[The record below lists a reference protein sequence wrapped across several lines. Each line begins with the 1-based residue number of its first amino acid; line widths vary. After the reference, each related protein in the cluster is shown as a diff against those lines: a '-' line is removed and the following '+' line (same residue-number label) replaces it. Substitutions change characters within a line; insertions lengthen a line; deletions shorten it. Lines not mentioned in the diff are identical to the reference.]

1 MSNNWLPVSPEN
13 HRSNAFDG
21 AEVLTHDTATM
32 PHHQLSHSSR
42 STPASAQPPLK
53 PSSATPVPP
62 ETPLSPLYFTINAE
76 GRILAADVQSAHQFG
91 YDATSLVGRSITTLF
106 YPPDRA
112 ALTQALFAL
121 EPQALPA
128 NLGNFSFTCRKG
140 YHRLTQI
147 TAHSL
152 QSSPDQQT
160 LLLSCQLLPMA
171 PSATPDVSQGVKHP
185 ATDIQYDLG
194 FLRSI
199 YEAVEASIFVV
210 DVLPDGEF
218 RYAAVNP
225 TRARQLG
232 IKAENLI
239 GKTPE
244 QVFAIAEAA
253 LVRQRY
259 LDCVRSGQTISYE
272 ECLLL
277 RGQVTWLITTLTPLR
292 DEQGRIYRLL
302 GTSTNITQQ
311 RQTAEALRTQAERE
325 KITSAISLRIRQ
337 SLDLE
342 TILNRTVTEVRQF
355 LQTDRVLVYR
365 FLSDWSGVMA
375 VESVADPWQAVLGS
389 TLHDPC
395 FAAEYI
401 ERYRQGRIQVVDDIY
416 AAGLHPCHINLL
428 ATFQVRANL
437 VVPIVSEQQLWGL
450 LVAQHCQE
458 PRHWQEQEVSLLQQL
473 ATQVGIAVQQA
484 ELYQRVQQLNTHLES
499 EVQER
504 TQKLQQA
511 LNFEASV
518 RRITEKLRDSLD
530 ESHILET
537 ATQELAQTLKVQQC
551 KIELYNSDHT
561 LATIAYEY
569 PSPADAQPVSR
580 QLGDFPELYEQLL
593 QRQPLQFVE
602 WSPTPWPN
610 PVHTPQA
617 ERQNYLACPIFDDQG
632 VLGNLWLTRPCDHL
646 FDTFEVGLVQQIANE
661 CAIAIRQAWLYEAS
675 QSQVRELEKLNR
687 LKDEFLKTI
696 SHELRTPIASINL
709 ATQTLDS
716 VLQQQD
722 GQKHETTVKRLL
734 QVLQDECQRESRLIN
749 DLLTLTYLDAGTEPL
764 TIDEIEL
771 SNWVLHIIEPFQDS
785 IQSHDLTLTVDI
797 PPDLPPFYS
806 DATDLERILSELLN
820 NACKYTPQG
829 GSITVSAHLTPQQTI
844 AIQVCNS
851 GIEIAT
857 NELSRIF
864 DKFYRIPT
872 NDPWKY
878 GGTGLGLA
886 LVKKLVARIG
896 GEIQVASA
904 DDRTTFT
911 LILPQRLVPGE
922 TLEEGT
928 RGPHRVNP
936 GQACGTSID
945 AAYYTDHSQSGWPG
959 LD

>member
-1 MSNNWLPVSPEN
+1 MNIPWSPVTYRN
-13 HRSNAFDG
+13 HTGNALDG
-21 AEVLTHDTATM
+21 AEPIVNGTAGKSYRKSQ
-32 PHHQLSHSSR
+32 PSR
-42 STPASAQPPLK
+42 LIQDSPNPPLT
-53 PSSATPVPP
+53 PPSATPATP
-62 ETPLSPLYFTINAE
+62 ETALSPLYFMINTE
-76 GRILAADVQSAHQFG
+76 GRILSADVQSAQQFG
-91 YDATSLVGRSITTLF
+91 YDAASLIGRSITTLF

-112 ALTQALFAL
+112 ALTQALFVL
-121 EPQALPA
+121 DPQALPA
-128 NLGNFSFTCRKG
+128 TLGNFSFTCRKG
-140 YHRLTQI
+140 EHCLTQI

-152 QSSPDQQT
+152 QTSSDQPT
-160 LLLSCQLLPMA
+160 LLISCQPLP
-171 PSATPDVSQGVKHP
+171 P
-185 ATDIQYDLG
+185 ATASPAPAPAAAAPPGELDVQNDLE
-194 FLRSI
+194 FLHSI
-199 YEAVEASIFVV
+199 YNAVAASIFVV
-210 DVLPDGEF
+210 DVLPTGEF
-218 RYAAVNP
+218 RYAAMNP
-225 TRARQLG
+225 TRERQLG
-232 IKAENLI
+232 ASAETLI

-244 QVFAIAEAA
+244 QVFSIAEAA

-259 LDCVRSGQTISYE
+259 LECVRSGQTMSYE

-277 RGQVTWLITTLTPLR
+277 RGQPTWLITTLTPLH
-292 DEQGRIYRLL
+292 DGQGQVYRLL

-311 RQTAEALRTQAERE
+311 RQTAEALRIQAERE
-325 KITSAISLRIRQ
+325 KLTGAISRRVRQ
-337 SLDLE
+337 SLDLT

-355 LQTDRVLVYR
+355 LHTDRVLVYR
-365 FLSDWSGVMA
+365 FLPDWSGVMA
-375 VESVADPWQAVLGS
+375 VESVAEPWQAVLGS
-389 TLHDPC
+389 TLRDPC

-416 AAGLHPCHINLL
+416 AAGLHPCHIDLL

-450 LVAQHCQE
+450 LVAQHCQG
-458 PRHWQEQEVSLLQQL
+458 PRNWQEPEVSLLQQL

-499 EVQER
+499 QVQER

-530 ESHILET
+530 ESHILGT
-537 ATQELAQTLKVQQC
+537 ATQELAQTLKVQHC
-551 KIELYNSDHT
+551 KIELYNDDHT

-569 PSPADAQPVSR
+569 TLNPDRSAGTRRV
-580 QLGDFPELYEQLL
+580 GDFPELYEQLL

-602 WSPTPWPN
+602 WSPPMPVEGGGTPLP
-610 PVHTPQA
+610 TGD
-617 ERQNYLACPIFDDQG
+617 RQNHLACPIFDDQG
-632 VLGNLWLTRPCDHL
+632 VLGNLWLARPCDQPFEAL
-646 FDTFEVGLVQQIANE
+646 EVGLVQQIANE

-675 QSQVRELEKLNR
+675 QAQVRELEKLNR

-716 VLQQQD
+716 VLQQGD
-722 GQKHETTVKRLL
+722 VSKHQATIKRLL

-764 TIDEIEL
+764 TIDEIDL
-771 SNWVLHIIEPFQDS
+771 GNWVLHIIESFNDS
-785 IQSHDLTLTVDI
+785 IRSHELTLTVDI
-797 PPDLPPFYS
+797 PPDLPPLYS

-829 GSITVSAHLTPQQTI
+829 GAITVSAHLTPQAAI
-844 AIQVCNS
+844 AIQVSNS
-851 GIEIAT
+851 GIEIAAA
-857 NELSRIF
+857 EQSRIF

-896 GEIQVASA
+896 GDIQVASA
-904 DDRTTFT
+904 ERNTTFT
-911 LILPQRLVPGE
+911 LVLPQRLLSKE
-922 TLEEGT
+922 
-928 RGPHRVNP
+928 RDN
-936 GQACGTSID
+936 S
-945 AAYYTDHSQSGWPG
+945 
-959 LD
+959 

>member
-13 HRSNAFDG
+13 HHENALDG
-21 AEVLTHDTATM
+21 AELLTNGVATI
-32 PHHQLSHSSR
+32 PGHQLSHPSR
-42 STPASAQPPLK
+42 LTKKSPKTPLK
-53 PSSATPVPP
+53 PTPATPIPSGP
-62 ETPLSPLYFTINAE
+62 SLSPLYFTINAE
-76 GRILAADVQSAHQFG
+76 GRILAADVQSAQQFG
-91 YDATSLVGRSITTLF
+91 YDPTSLIGRSITTLF

-112 ALTQALFAL
+112 ALTQALFVL
-121 EPQALPA
+121 DPQALPA

-152 QSSPDQQT
+152 QSSADQQT

-171 PSATPDVSQGVKHP
+171 PPATPDAALGVGNL
-185 ATDIQYDLG
+185 ASDVQNDLG

-210 DVLPDGEF
+210 DVLPDGDF

-225 TRARQLG
+225 TRERQLG
-232 IKAENLI
+232 TKAENLI

-277 RGQVTWLITTLTPLR
+277 RGQVTWLMTTLTPLR

-311 RQTAEALRTQAERE
+311 RQTAETLRTQAERE
-325 KITSAISLRIRQ
+325 KITGAISLRVRQ

-365 FLSDWSGVMA
+365 FLPDWSGVMA
-375 VESVADPWQAVLGS
+375 VESVADRWQAVLGS

-450 LVAQHCQE
+450 LVAQHCQG
-458 PRHWQEQEVSLLQQL
+458 PRHWQDQEVSLLQQL

-499 EVQER
+499 QVQER

-551 KIELYNSDHT
+551 KIELYNGDHT

-569 PSPADAQPVSR
+569 PIPPDTQPVSR
-580 QLGDFPELYEQLL
+580 RIGDFPELYAQLL

-602 WSPTPWPN
+602 WSPVTLLN
-610 PVHTPQA
+610 TVHTPLDQG
-617 ERQNYLACPIFDDQG
+617 ERKNYLACPIFDDQG
-632 VLGNLWLTRPCDHL
+632 VLGNLWLTRPCDRA
-646 FDTFEVGLVQQIANE
+646 FDAFEVGLVQQIANE

-687 LKDEFLKTI
+687 LKDEFLKTV

-716 VLQQQD
+716 VLQQRD
-722 GQKHETTVKRLL
+722 VEKHQVTVNRLL

-764 TIDEIEL
+764 TIDEIDL
-771 SNWVLHIIEPFQDS
+771 SNWVLHIIESFQDS
-785 IQSHDLTLTVDI
+785 IQSHDLTLTVDMPSDF
-797 PPDLPPFYS
+797 PPLHS

-829 GSITVSAHLTPQQTI
+829 GSIAVSAHLTPQQAI

-851 GIEIAT
+851 GIEIAAD
-857 NELSRIF
+857 ELSRIF

-872 NDPWKY
+872 SDPWKY

-886 LVKKLVARIG
+886 LVKKLAARIG

-904 DDRTTFT
+904 DDKTTFT
-911 LILPQRLVPGE
+911 LVLPQSILPQD
-922 TLEEGT
+922 
-928 RGPHRVNP
+928 HRAGFP
-936 GQACGTSID
+936 I
-945 AAYYTDHSQSGWPG
+945 
-959 LD
+959 